1 VTAII
6 EAKQLGRVYAG
17 TGAPVTALDGVS
29 LAVQSG
35 EFVAIMGPSGCGKS
49 TLLHLLGGLD
59 HPTAGEVWFEGERV
73 DGLSETAWAVRR
85 RRGIGIVFQF
95 FNLIGNL
102 SAADNVELPALIAGA
117 SAAEARRER
126 ERLMA
131 ELGISE
137 RARAM
142 PAVLSG
148 GEQQRVAIA
157 RALINDPRVLLADEP
172 TGNLDTES
180 ARDVLALLRGL
191 HERGQ
196 TIILVTHDPRVAAQ
210 ADRVLR
216 MRDGRIAAESQ
227 LEDREDRRRIVAE
240 LVELEV

>member
-1 VTAII
+1 
-6 EAKQLGRVYAG
+6 
-17 TGAPVTALDGVS
+17 
-29 LAVQSG
+29 VQPG

-102 SAADNVELPALIAGA
+102 SAADNVELSALIAGA

-227 LEDREDRRRIVAE
+227 LEDREDRRRIVSE

>member
-29 LAVQSG
+29 LAVQPG

>member
-6 EAKQLGRVYAG
+6 EAKELGRVYDGAG
-17 TGAPVTALDGVS
+17 AQVTALDGVS
-29 LAVQSG
+29 LAVQPG

-59 HPTAGEVWFEGERV
+59 HPTAGEVWFEGQRV
-73 DGLSETAWAVRR
+73 DGLSEAAWAVRR

-117 SAAEARRER
+117 GAAEARRER

-137 RARAM
+137 RARAV

-196 TIILVTHDPRVAAQ
+196 TIVLVTHDPRVAAQ

-227 LEDREDRRRIVAE
+227 LEDREDRRRIVSE